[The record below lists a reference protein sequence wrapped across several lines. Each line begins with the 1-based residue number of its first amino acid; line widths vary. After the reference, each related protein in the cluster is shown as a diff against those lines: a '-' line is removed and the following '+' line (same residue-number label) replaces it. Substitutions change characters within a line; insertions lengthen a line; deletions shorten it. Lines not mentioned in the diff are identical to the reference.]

1 MINLHTIENALLS
14 LSFGYSDIR
23 HATKC
28 IRYWNHHEPAAYTP
42 VISGNVSL
50 SRAPSGDCYVT
61 IQQIANTG
69 ELEDVQV
76 YVPVDGSSEEPYICK
91 RAIYARC
98 GL

>member
-1 MINLHTIENALLS
+1 MINLHTIENALLTF
-14 LSFGYSDIR
+14 SFGYSTIR

-28 IRYWNHHEPAAYTP
+28 VRYHNRIKPQPYTP
-42 VISGNVSL
+42 VMSGNVRL
-50 SRAPSGDCYVT
+50 SRAPSGDCFVT

-69 ELEDVQV
+69 EFEDVEV
-76 YVPVDGSSEEPYICK
+76 FVPVDGNSEPYVCK